1 MQETRVMS
9 AQLRADLAA
18 LLDQYDETRRAAQAR
33 SDQAAADGTIYLA
46 QFAEL
51 RRAVLRPVFEA
62 AGAMLAERGHRFSV
76 EEEEFSAP
84 GAGKSS
90 REAAIVLRVTPAG
103 MEESAPAKDD
113 TRSLSFTTRHYNKTV
128 SVRNGAV
135 PYEGSGSKSGL
146 PIERITMQLVE
157 EEVLKLMAVLVRG

>member
-1 MQETRVMS
+1 MMS
-9 AQLRADLAA
+9 AQLRTSLGA

-33 SDQAAADGTIYLA
+33 SEQAATDGTIYLER
-46 QFAEL
+46 FAAL
-51 RRAVLRPVFEA
+51 RRAVVRPMFEA

-76 EEEEFSAP
+76 EEEEFAAP
-84 GAGKSS
+84 GAGKAS

-103 MEESAPAKDD
+103 MEEPAQGNDD
-113 TRSLSFTTRHYNKTV
+113 KRSLSFTTRHYNKTV

-146 PIERITMQLVE
+146 PIERITLQLVE
-157 EEVLKLMAVLVRG
+157 EEVLKLMAVLVKG